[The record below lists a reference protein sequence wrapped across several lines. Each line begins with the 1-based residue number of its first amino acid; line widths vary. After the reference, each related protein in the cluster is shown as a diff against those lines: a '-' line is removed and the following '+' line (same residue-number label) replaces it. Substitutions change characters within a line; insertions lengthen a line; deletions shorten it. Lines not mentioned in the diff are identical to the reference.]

1 MPWLGLAEEWRG
13 WLPPAHAPQRSPVPA
28 GLLGWFH
35 DGSADLRAR
44 FRATAPEEQPG
55 HGERFVFQRTDGPG
69 RWVVRFDGDAVLLG
83 APDGHYDIQISGAAS
98 DLALF
103 LWHRPVTGKLDIQG
117 DTSLLSRYFVLV
129 PPL

>member
-1 MPWLGLAEEWRG
+1 MRRTVWK
-13 WLPPAHAPQRSPVPA
+13 AP
-28 GLLGWFH
+28 
-35 DGSADLRAR
+35 
-44 FRATAPEEQPG
+44 PG

-83 APDGHYDIQISGAAS
+83 TPGGHYDIQISGTAS
-98 DLALF
+98 HLALF
-103 LWHRPVTGKLDIQG
+103 LWQRAVTGKLDIQG